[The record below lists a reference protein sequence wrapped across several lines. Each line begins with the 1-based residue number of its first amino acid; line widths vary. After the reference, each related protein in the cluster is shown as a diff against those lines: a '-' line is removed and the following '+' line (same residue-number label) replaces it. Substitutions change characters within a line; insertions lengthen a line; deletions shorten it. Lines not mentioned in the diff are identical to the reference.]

1 MKIKGYP
8 SSSDFLEGLIK
19 NSIFHNFFSD
29 KYRVMN
35 LFLSIGSEGYNPV
48 LPYIEITDKGITIT
62 GMALFN
68 NNKMTSKINI
78 SESRTMNMMRENNVK
93 GIITIQKNTSK
104 YTNYYATSKRKVHCS
119 KKDNKY
125 KFTIDINLDG
135 DLITDTLYKD
145 LQNNPKKVEKFNKE
159 ISEKVKKDCTN
170 FVTKMKH
177 IYKKVDCLE
186 LGKFAAAKYGRHM
199 EKDWN
204 SVVCNS
210 EIDINVKVKLNKIG
224 RGDY

>member
-1 MKIKGYP
+1 
-8 SSSDFLEGLIK
+8 
-19 NSIFHNFFSD
+19 
-29 KYRVMN
+29 MN

-159 ISEKVKKDCTN
+159 ISEKVKKRL
-170 FVTKMKH
+170 
-177 IYKKVDCLE
+177 Y
-186 LGKFAAAKYGRHM
+186 
-199 EKDWN
+199 
-204 SVVCNS
+204 
-210 EIDINVKVKLNKIG
+210 
-224 RGDY
+224 